1 MQKHTFQP
9 VFRKNG
15 CLSPPEVSVD
25 RAYDLWMIRFIC
37 VPQAAMFPGHS
48 PNSSGTATEK
58 PLEAGASRGFSFW
71 PKTDERPF
79 PIALA
84 RRATMD
90 AAFSDA
96 CVRILNV
103 TGCAGQAE
111 PARGMGARQA
121 AISDSRRRG
130 QTGSEI
136 LPALL
141 KRLGLAPQ
149 YGRSAHALTSKR
161 PGTPMVP
168 GLSHGSCLAG
178 F

>member
-1 MQKHTFQP
+1 MRPTGSH
-9 VFRKNG
+9 V
-15 CLSPPEVSVD
+15 
-25 RAYDLWMIRFIC
+25 
-37 VPQAAMFPGHS
+37 PGHS

-71 PKTDERPF
+71 PKTDERPS

-90 AAFSDA
+90 AAFSDT

-141 KRLGLAPQ
+141 KRPDKQAARNPDGSGPFSWQLLG
-149 YGRSAHALTSKR
+149 RFLTGVRVQEGCMRRITASSVR
-161 PGTPMVP
+161 PGQKIRFHRARSRRRLP
-168 GLSHGSCLAG
+168 GAG
-178 F
+178 RRS